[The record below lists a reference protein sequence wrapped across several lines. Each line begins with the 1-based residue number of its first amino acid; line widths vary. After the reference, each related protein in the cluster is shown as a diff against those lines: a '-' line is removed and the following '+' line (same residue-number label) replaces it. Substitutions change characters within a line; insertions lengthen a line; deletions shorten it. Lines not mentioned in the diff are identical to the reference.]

1 MKYKVLIVDDEPLI
15 RMSLESGLFD
25 LGYEPR
31 SAADIQEGLA
41 LAEQFSPDAVLL
53 DNRLGGELG
62 VEHVGDFKRIDE
74 DMMVILMTAYG
85 SVSQAVEAMKLGVSD
100 YVQKPFDLEEVDLI
114 ISRGMEQLTRRR
126 SLELMRLRPHKMLG
140 CSQAIAQIRENIRI
154 LAENDNV
161 DLLICGE
168 TGTGK
173 EVVVNSIHNGSS
185 RRDKPMVKIN
195 CGAIPSNLL
204 ESELFGY
211 EKGAFT
217 GAAKAKKGLMELANG
232 GTVFLD
238 EIGELPLFM
247 QAKLLTFL
255 EDRSFKRVG
264 GLRDIEVN
272 VRVAAA
278 TNRDL
283 EAEVRKGTFREDLYY
298 RLNVL
303 VINVPPLR
311 ERVEDIRPLAQ
322 HFVQTFNK
330 KYGVTK
336 HLSPETIR
344 IMEHYSWPGNVRE
357 LRNTMERMMV
367 ESKNNLIDPK
377 AFRKGDTVVVER
389 ASHPI
394 ADNTLPYQQ
403 AMEACERKYISDVV
417 DACGGNIRQAA
428 EKMGLHISTLY
439 RKIDKLG
446 LSFSKDGADGAGFSP
461 QAPNT

>member
-15 RMSLESGLFD
+15 RMTLESGLAD
-25 LGYEPR
+25 LGYQTR
-31 SAADIQEGLA
+31 SAMNIQEGLA

-298 RLNVL
+298 RLNVMQ
-303 VINVPPLR
+303 IHIPPLR
-311 ERVEDIRPLAQ
+311 ERREDIPVLCQ
-322 HFVQTFNK
+322 YYLEHFNRKFNK
-330 KYGVTK
+330 SLRGI
-336 HLSPETIR
+336 HPDFMETLQN
-344 IMEHYSWPGNVRE
+344 HYWKGNVRE
-357 LRNTMERMMV
+357 LRNVMERSV
-367 ESKNNLIDPK
+367 LFARGELLTGENAGLIPQS
-377 AFRKGDTVVVER
+377 G
-389 ASHPI
+389 
-394 ADNTLPYQQ
+394 TLPQPSGPAFPMRDLASGPVDLKKEVETFERTYIDR
-403 AMEACERKYISDVV
+403 AMELA
-417 DACGGNIRQAA
+417 GGNLSRAA
-428 EKMGLHISTLY
+428 QLLGCTRFTLK
-439 RKIDKLG
+439 RRL
-446 LSFSKDGADGAGFSP
+446 DGDGTP
-461 QAPNT
+461 E